1 MLLSIK
7 EQNNNCY
14 IFIGWEFMSSCVSV
28 LTNEEIPRL
37 RQQDGAG
44 ESDSIQR
51 HCSGAAV
58 YTPIVQQPNQPTAQT
73 EIHRPA
79 VSDDSIMT
87 LNKHVQKGEKNITS
101 LI

>member
-1 MLLSIK
+1 
-7 EQNNNCY
+7 
-14 IFIGWEFMSSCVSV
+14 MSSYVSA
-28 LTNEEIPRL
+28 LTNEEIARL

-44 ESDSIQR
+44 ERDSIQR

-58 YTPIVQQPNQPTAQT
+58 YTPIVQQPDQPTAQT

-87 LNKHVQKGEKNITS
+87 LNKHAQRGEKNITCLKLDRQS
-101 LI
+101 VI